1 MRLSRLL
8 AAVALGAAALV
19 LAGCAGKEE
28 AAGDVPA
35 SASLAPSDAVG
46 FVTLVSDEGSEQWQN
61 ADRMLELFP
70 DARESLLTEI
80 QSELSAEGSHVGGRH
95 RARARRRGRDR
106 RHERPAARRPHAAG
120 RCGRARRPH
129 AAVGRATGARR
140 RSSGWTAIAQT
151 AEDLSAYRRALTQG
165 TLEDVELF
173 RDSFST
179 LPSESIARGWVDL
192 RAVTQAITEATGAA
206 EELEEFGIQDLAAA
220 VSAEDDGVLVSLGVR
235 SSDGLGTTTY
245 EPVLLDKVPADA
257 VAVLSF
263 GGTQGALDRVER
275 SVDLEGI
282 SGAIDDLF
290 GVSLDSVLDALSGE
304 GVLYLRESDGDVPE
318 ITLVLDPP
326 NADKTW
332 STIEGVARKVADEA
346 GGRIETGS
354 EGGRQVNRLVMEDLT
369 VVYARVDSE
378 TLFITTGA
386 DAIDD
391 FLGDG
396 PKLTDDDGFQN
407 AAERVD
413 LGERTNGFAYVDL
426 DGLIPFIESVAG
438 ADTVPAEAR
447 EVLSEIDSVILQT
460 SADGDLAR
468 VSGFV
473 RIPG

>member
-1 MRLSRLL
+1 MRLSRLVT
-8 AAVALGAAALV
+8 AVALGAAALM

-28 AAGDVPA
+28 AAGEIPA
-35 SASLAPSDAVG
+35 SASLAPRDAVG

-70 DARESLLTEI
+70 GARESLLTEI
-80 QSELSAEGSHVGGRH
+80 QSELSAEGLTWEDDV
-95 RARARRRGRDR
+95 A
-106 RHERPAARRPHAAG
+106 PALGPEVVIVVTNDHQPVVLTQPDDVAALD
-120 RCGRARRPH
+120 ALMQQSDEPL
-129 AAVGRATGARR
+129 AKEEV
-140 RSSGWTAIAQT
+140 SGWTAIAQT
-151 AEDLSAYRRALTQG
+151 AEALSAYRRALTQG

-192 RAVTQAITEATGAA
+192 RAVTQALTEATGAT

-220 VSAEDDGVLVSLGVR
+220 MSAEDDGVLVSLGIR

-257 VAVLSF
+257 VALLSF

-304 GVLYLRESDGDVPE
+304 GVLYVRESDGDVPE

-326 NADKTW
+326 NANKTW
-332 STIEGVARKVADEA
+332 STIEEIARKVADEA

-354 EGGRQVNRLVMEDLT
+354 EGGRQVNRLVLEDLT
-369 VVYARVDSE
+369 VVYARADSE
-378 TLFITTGA
+378 TLFITTSG

-396 PKLTDDDGFQN
+396 PKLTDDDEFQN

-438 ADTVPAEAR
+438 PDTVPTEAR